1 MTGSDNRSCRASVV
15 PAPNRD
21 TLLAV
26 ADCFSLLGP
35 AGAANEVIGAVREK
49 FDTAAHALVECA
61 TLVDPNVDPVQF
73 LEHADDKASYAWQAI
88 KPNIDTV
95 TRIAALVTQFGCKSL
110 TFSLIELPVQVGGTG
125 FLDARALMCVDPKY
139 SIEQSS
145 AAFGRTGNH
154 PGLSRRRR
162 CSST

>member
-1 MTGSDNRSCRASVV
+1 M
-15 PAPNRD
+15 
-21 TLLAV
+21 
-26 ADCFSLLGP
+26 
-35 AGAANEVIGAVREK
+35 
-49 FDTAAHALVECA
+49 VECA

-154 PGLSRRRR
+154 PGLSRHRR